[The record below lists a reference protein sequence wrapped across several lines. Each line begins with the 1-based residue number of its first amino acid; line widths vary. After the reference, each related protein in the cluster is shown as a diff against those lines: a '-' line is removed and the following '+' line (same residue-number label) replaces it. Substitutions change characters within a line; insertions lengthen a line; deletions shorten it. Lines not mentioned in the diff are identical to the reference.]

1 MNPNFIKA
9 SNVYTKPCS
18 SCGATD
24 HDNSILCCRNYLNF
38 VNLKNCS
45 ICGGTD
51 HERSNSAKCPF
62 FKVKLKKIKFFYL

>member
-9 SNVYTKPCS
+9 KPCS

-24 HDNSILCCRNYLNF
+24 HDNSSSILCCRNNLNF
-38 VNLKNCS
+38 VNLKNCN

-62 FKVKLKKIKFFYL
+62 FKVNLKKIKFFYL

>member
-9 SNVYTKPCS
+9 KPCS

-24 HDNSILCCRNYLNF
+24 HDNSTSILCYRNNLNF
-38 VNLKNCS
+38 VNLKNCN

-51 HERSNSAKCPF
+51 HERSNSAK
-62 FKVKLKKIKFFYL
+62 